1 MRGLMVRIVLL
12 LAMGVSILVCGLG
25 AIAFAVEALKI
36 DGLSHDPRQFR
47 VQVEQLVTKT
57 DGLIAKL
64 RGNPEFQALVL
75 DLLQT
80 RDDIL
85 RELPKIDSAPGE
97 AKWTGKEMMESVQS
111 KLNLLKQLYDKGA
124 GLAS

>member
-1 MRGLMVRIVLL
+1 MRGLMVRMVLL
-12 LAMGVSILVCGLG
+12 LAMGVCGLG
-25 AIAFAVEALKI
+25 AIAFAAEALKI
-36 DGLSHDPRQFR
+36 DGLSHDPKQFR
-47 VQVEQLVTKT
+47 VQVEQLVNKT

-97 AKWTGKEMMESVQS
+97 AKWTGKEMMESVRS
-111 KLNLLKQLYDKGA
+111 KLNLLKQLYDKGS